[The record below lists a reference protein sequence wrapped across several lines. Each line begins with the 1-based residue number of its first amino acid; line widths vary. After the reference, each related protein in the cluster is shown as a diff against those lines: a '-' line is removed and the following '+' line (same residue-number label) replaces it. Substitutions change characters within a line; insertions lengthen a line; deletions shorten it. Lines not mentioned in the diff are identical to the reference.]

1 MQFSDIKGFGE
12 KRIAA
17 LKAAGFTSPE
27 NLITYFPAR
36 YIDTANLAYLK
47 TANEGDRI
55 VICAC
60 THETPKVA
68 YIRKRLN
75 LVKVRFIYDGATVWC
90 SWFNQPFM
98 AKNIVPERYYYVAG
112 KLKKHR
118 STYEIVAPE
127 LIKFTGSEPP
137 VIPIYKPIG
146 KVNSALIS
154 EAIRAALTAVS
165 VDSYIPNR
173 ISEKYE
179 LGNIDKAFAAIH
191 FPKSMREVVDAQRLL
206 SIERLSYMLAAYS
219 LIKAS
224 VGDERVYIYKDKRAE
239 LEAAIATLPYELTAA
254 QRRCLDALVDGFAS
268 DRKVNALLEG
278 DVGCGKTVVAML
290 CMYYAALSG
299 YQSVLMAPTEILARQ
314 HYRNAIGF
322 LEKLGLRCG
331 YISGSMTKRE
341 RDEAAFN
348 IAVGNYDCVF
358 GTHAVISESVKFKNL
373 SLVIADEQHR
383 FGVAQ
388 RAALENKSDGA
399 DSIVMSATPIPR
411 TLALTLFA
419 DLSRLVID
427 ELPVGKAK
435 VNTRFVP
442 AEREKGMWDY
452 VAVKAAAGEQT
463 YVVAPRIS
471 ADDDD
476 AKTNAEEI
484 YDRYKSR
491 FGDAIALV
499 HGKQK
504 ETERNEN
511 MRRFAAGKVKILVAT
526 TVIGVG
532 VDVSNAT
539 TMIISDSDRFGLSQL
554 HQLRGRVGRG
564 KIDSFCFVLSS
575 TDSPDARARLDK
587 FISCSDGFELAE
599 YDFKVRGAGDFIG
612 YSQHGNGGSFPTDP
626 DLIALCKSIKDDIL
640 LDPAAADKIR
650 QSLAGGKSEFFNKL
664 TLN

>member
-1 MQFSDIKGFGE
+1 MKFSDIKCFGE
-12 KRIAA
+12 KRTAA
-17 LKAAGFTSPE
+17 LKTAGFNSPE
-27 NLITYFPAR
+27 DLITYFPSR
-36 YIDTANLAYLK
+36 YIDTSDLTK
-47 TANEGDRI
+47 FETANEGDRV

-68 YIRKRLN
+68 YIRKHFS
-75 LVKVRFIYDGATVWC
+75 LVKAKFIYDGKTVWC

-98 AKNIVPERYYYVAG
+98 AKNIVPERYYYIAG
-112 KLKKHR
+112 KLKKFR

-137 VIPIYKPIG
+137 VIPVYKPIG
-146 KVNSALIS
+146 KVSSALIS
-154 EAIRAALTAVS
+154 EAIKAALNAVS
-165 VDSYIPNR
+165 VDSYIPDR

-179 LGNIDKAFAAIH
+179 LGNMDEAFLSIH
-191 FPKSMREVVDAQRLL
+191 FPESMREVVAAQRLL

-224 VGDERVYIYKDKRAE
+224 DNDARIHIYKDKRSE
-239 LEAAIATLPYELTAA
+239 LDTAIASLPYELTSA
-254 QRRCLDALVDGFAS
+254 QKRSLDMIVKGFS
-268 DRKVNALLEG
+268 SKNKVNVLLEG

-299 YQSVLMAPTEILARQ
+299 YQSALMAPTEILARQ

-348 IAVGNYDCVF
+348 IAVGNYDCIF
-358 GTHAVISESVKFKNL
+358 GTHAIISDDVKFKNL
-373 SLVIADEQHR
+373 SLVITDEQHR

-388 RAALENKSDGA
+388 RAALENKSNGA

-419 DLSRLVID
+419 DLDRLVID
-427 ELPVGKAK
+427 ELPAGKAK
-435 VNTRFVP
+435 IVTRFVP
-442 AEREKGMWDY
+442 SEREKGMWDY
-452 VAVKAAAGEQT
+452 IAAKASVGEQT
-463 YVVAPRIS
+463 YVVVPRIS
-471 ADDDD
+471 GDDDD
-476 AKTNAEEI
+476 EKNNAEKI

-491 FGDAIALV
+491 FGSDIALV

-504 ETERNEN
+504 ETERSEN
-511 MRRFAAGKVKILVAT
+511 MRRFVAGEVKILVAT
-526 TVIGVG
+526 TVIEVG
-532 VDVSNAT
+532 IDVGNAT
-539 TMIISDSDRFGLSQL
+539 TMVIYDSDRFGLSQL

-575 TDSPDARARLDK
+575 TDNPDTRARLDK
-587 FISCSDGFELAE
+587 FIACSDGFELAE
-599 YDFKVRGAGDFIG
+599 YDFRARGAGDFIG
-612 YSQHGNGGSFPTDP
+612 YNQHGNGGSFPSDP
-626 DLIALCKSIKDDIL
+626 DLIAMCKSIKEDML
-640 LDPAAADKIR
+640 LDPAAVDKISE
-650 QSLAGGKSEFFNKL
+650 SLYGGKSEFFNKL